1 MKRNEWIVAGL
12 AVVVVAAGAV
22 LLRER
27 RRRTLS
33 AVDRRFLLLAAQSL
47 QGPLALSR
55 LAPGR
60 ASEAA
65 IAGLAAEL
73 LVGYTRLHNELR
85 LLAALKAVELPGV
98 PGVAARSD
106 AARLQELQGAAFDRA
121 YVDAVVAAQL
131 QAVSALR
138 LAIDEGNEREVV
150 AFARRALPM
159 VQEHLT
165 QARSVSANTPRRSLP

>member
-1 MKRNEWIVAGL
+1 MKRTEWIVAGL
-12 AVVVVAAGAV
+12 AVAVVAGAV

-47 QGPLALSR
+47 QGPIVLSR

-60 ASEAA
+60 AERAE
-65 IAGLAAEL
+65 IAGLAAEA
-73 LVGYTRLHNELR
+73 LVGYTRLLNELR
-85 LLAALKAVELPGV
+85 LLAGLKEVELPGA

-106 AARLQELQGAAFDRA
+106 AARLLELRGAAFDRA
-121 YVDAVVAAQL
+121 YVDAAVAAQL
-131 QAVSALR
+131 QAVTALR
-138 LAIDEGNEREVV
+138 LALDEGNEREVV
-150 AFARRALPM
+150 AFARRTLPM